1 MSLFHAF
8 QVKVDFAE
16 FLYKEDSVHN
26 SKQALYCQTP
36 GNSRK
41 LLLIS
46 QKPLENLNTQMR
58 ESSNTTYYIY
68 FLVQGK
74 NVASN
79 QTDRI

>member
-8 QVKVDFAE
+8 QVKVDFSE
-16 FLYKEDSVHN
+16 FLYKEDSVH
-26 SKQALYCQTP
+26 SGKQALYRQTS

-46 QKPLENLNTQMR
+46 QKTLENLNTQMR

-74 NVASN
+74 NIASN
-79 QTDRI
+79 QTGRM